1 MDQKDSNEILQE
13 DKLDQEI
20 IDFLIGGKREL
31 AVFGIYPLPRL
42 GKYLNDLHYM

>member
-1 MDQKDSNEILQE
+1 MDQKDSNEISRE

-31 AVFGIYPLPRL
+31 AELGIRP
-42 GKYLNDLHYM
+42 